1 MKMAWLKPGR
11 GQASRADTAGDT
23 SEGNRARQDVAG
35 HENASQ
41 DLASMRPVQ
50 DKPSP
55 DSVNRQKPVEN
66 EDAKA
71 GAKGVAMAAD
81 VAVTT
86 KVPARSAKE
95 GEARA
100 GVTDPPA
107 DGKSG
112 KASSAAGK
120 AAQPVKALDI
130 VVPAQI
136 GRYTI
141 GRRIG
146 SGTCGV
152 VHQSLDNLL
161 GREVAV
167 KLSPI
172 GEAHV
177 STGKVPG
184 AQRAYQTEIIAA
196 GKLTHPN
203 IVTVYDAG
211 QFEELNY
218 LVMEA
223 VEGKSL
229 KEYGKGKTLLPVG
242 EALRIISACCLAL
255 DYSHKQGILHRDI
268 KPANIMLSYDGSV
281 KLLDFGIAV
290 GLNDEGTLKKEGPTL
305 GTPNYMSPEQILG
318 RELAEQS
325 DFYSLATVLFE
336 LLTGRQLFKAKKV
349 KDLFRTVIHRKAPLL
364 TDIRPDLP
372 DGLAEVLS
380 KALEKKPSRRY
391 QTGAEMA
398 KAIDPFLKSYQA
410 VEKRPLPQQRL
421 VKLLRNQ
428 AFFKTFSEMEVA
440 LLLER
445 VKLRTFTPS
454 QTVMAKGERE
464 RRLLIITDGAVKCTR
479 NSAFVAVMGAGDCVG
494 ETSFINGIS
503 EPRSYT
509 ALTSVS
515 ALEIMADD
523 LAELPPKVHMHY
535 HRYISDML
543 VDRLAR
549 SDAQQITVKL

>member
-1 MKMAWLKPGR
+1 MKRWR
-11 GQASRADTAGDT
+11 SRSERDSGQGEAAAPALETPDTGP
-23 SEGNRARQDVAG
+23 ARI
-35 HENASQ
+35 
-41 DLASMRPVQ
+41 PVK
-50 DKPSP
+50 KPS
-55 DSVNRQKPVEN
+55 
-66 EDAKA
+66 KA
-71 GAKGVAMAAD
+71 
-81 VAVTT
+81 
-86 KVPARSAKE
+86 
-95 GEARA
+95 
-100 GVTDPPA
+100 PPA
-107 DGKSG
+107 DKSTTNR
-112 KASSAAGK
+112 ASSDNVNADKPEQADEK
-120 AAQPVKALDI
+120 PPVSIKPLDI
-130 VVPAQI
+130 VVPDEI

-161 GREVAV
+161 GRVVAV
-167 KLSPI
+167 KLSPV

-242 EALRIISACCLAL
+242 EALRIISACCEAL

-268 KPANIMLSYDGSV
+268 KPANIMLSFDGSV

-290 GLNDEGTLKKEGPTL
+290 GLDDGGALKKKGPTL

-318 RELAEQS
+318 RELASQS

-349 KDLFRTVIHRKAPLL
+349 KDLFRTVVHQKAPRL
-364 TDIRPDLP
+364 TAIRPDLP
-372 DGLAEVLS
+372 DGLADILA
-380 KALEKKPSRRY
+380 KALEKKPRARF
-391 QTGAEMA
+391 QTGREMA
-398 KAIDPFLKSYQA
+398 EAIEPFLRTFRT
-410 VEKRPLPQQRL
+410 VEQRPLSQQRL
-421 VKLLRNQ
+421 IKQLRQ
-428 AFFKTFSEMEVA
+428 QTFFKTFSDVEVA

-445 VKLRTFTPS
+445 VQVRTYEPGEQILS
-454 QTVMAKGERE
+454 KGEQV
-464 RRLLIITDGAVKCTR
+464 RRLLVITDGAVKCTR
-479 NSAFVAVMGAGDCVG
+479 GIKFSAIMGVGQCIG
-494 ETSFINGIS
+494 ETGFINGIS
-503 EPRSYT
+503 EPRNYNALSSVT
-509 ALTSVS
+509 ALEFSS
-515 ALEIMADD
+515 DALAK
-523 LAELPPKVHMHY
+523 LPPKIHLHY
-535 HRYISDML
+535 YRHVSDIL

-549 SDAQQITVKL
+549 GDNQTVDLIL

>member
-1 MKMAWLKPGR
+1 MRLAWLRPRRKQVSETDAEGDAVKVGELR
-11 GQASRADTAGDT
+11 LDAAGQKNTAKDTASTSITQNKLSLGTGDGQSSVANT
-23 SEGNRARQDVAG
+23 DARGAAMAEDVA
-35 HENASQ
+35 EPTA
-41 DLASMRPVQ
+41 LA
-50 DKPSP
+50 DSP
-55 DSVNRQKPVEN
+55 EKQAPRS
-66 EDAKA
+66 
-71 GAKGVAMAAD
+71 GVASVSGD
-81 VAVTT
+81 RKTDT
-86 KVPARSAKE
+86 AKS
-95 GEARA
+95 
-100 GVTDPPA
+100 T
-107 DGKSG
+107 DGKV
-112 KASSAAGK
+112 A
-120 AAQPVKALDI
+120 PTLKALDI
-130 VVPAQI
+130 VVPEQI
-136 GRYTI
+136 GRYTL

-184 AQRAYQTEIIAA
+184 AQRAYQTEIVAA

-203 IVTVYDAG
+203 IVTVFDAG
-211 QFEELNY
+211 QFDDLNY

-242 EALRIISACCLAL
+242 EALRIISACCIAL
-255 DYSHKQGILHRDI
+255 DYSHSQGILHRDI
-268 KPANIMLSYDGSV
+268 KPANIMLAYDGSV

-290 GLNDEGTLKKEGPTL
+290 GLSDDGSLKKEGPTL

-349 KDLFRTVIHRKAPLL
+349 KDLFRTVIHKKAPLL

-372 DGLAEVLS
+372 DGLAKVLR
-380 KALEKKPSRRY
+380 KALEKKPSARY
-391 QTGAEMA
+391 KTGAEMA
-398 KAIDPFLKSYQA
+398 KAIEPFMKSYQA
-410 VEKRPLPQQRL
+410 VENRPLRQQRL
-421 VKLLRNQ
+421 VQLLRQQ
-428 AFFKTFSEMEVA
+428 AFFKSFSEMEVV
-440 LLLER
+440 LFLER

-454 QTVMAKGERE
+454 QIILAKGEKE
-464 RRLLIITDGAVKCTR
+464 RKLLVITDGSVKCTR
-479 NSAFVAVMGAGDCVG
+479 NNAFVTLMGPGDCLG
-494 ETSFINGIS
+494 ETSFIHGIAES
-503 EPRSYT
+503 RSYL

-515 ALEIMADD
+515 ALEITSED
-523 LAELPPKVHMHY
+523 LARLPPKVHKHY
-535 HRYISDML
+535 HRYISDVL
-543 VDRLAR
+543 VDRLAKR
-549 SDAQQITVKL
+549 GDAQQVDVQL